1 MATHHPTLTLF
12 PRGLSA
18 GARLFIYVLISIV
31 LITADARFHSMDRFR
46 AGINALLY
54 PLQVIVQTPGQ
65 TYDRITGFFVKH
77 AQLLRENNALRMS
90 FVQYS
95 MTVQRYKDMEQE
107 NQRLRTLLDAKQHS
121 KLPTQLAEILTIPR
135 DPYAKQITINQ
146 GSEKG
151 VRNGQAVIDEVGLLG
166 QVTRV
171 YPYSS
176 EVTLITNKDQSVP
189 VMIQRTGQRAVMFGM
204 GTNDVVEI
212 RYLPHNTDVRT
223 GDVLVTSGLDG
234 VYPAGLVVASVSQID
249 LSSSR
254 AFAHIECK
262 PLASVDR
269 YRQLLI
275 IDTAPPPPAPTTPH

>member
-1 MATHHPTLTLF
+1 MSTHHPTLTLF

-18 GARLFIYVLISIV
+18 GARLFIYVLISIMV
-31 LITADARFHSMDRFR
+31 IAADARFHSLDRFR

-54 PLQVIVQTPGQ
+54 PLQVLVQAPGL
-65 TYDRITGFFVKH
+65 TYDRVTGFFVKH
-77 AQLLRENNALRMS
+77 TQLQRENNALRLS

-95 MTVQRYKDMEQE
+95 MTVQRYKDLEQE
-107 NQRLRTLLDAKQHS
+107 NQRLRTLLDVQQRS
-121 KLPTQLAEILTIPR
+121 KLHTQLAEILTIPR
-135 DPYAKQITINQ
+135 DPYDKQITVNR

-151 VRNGQAVIDEVGLLG
+151 VRDGQAVIDEVGLLG

-189 VMIQRTGQRAVMFGM
+189 VMIQRTGQRAIMFGM
-204 GTNDVVEI
+204 GIDDTVEI
-212 RYLPHNTDVRT
+212 RYLPHNTDVRA

-234 VYPAGLVVASVSQID
+234 VYPAGLAVASVSQID

-262 PLASVDR
+262 PLGSVDR

-275 IDTAPPPPAPTTPH
+275 IDAAIPAPAITTKH